1 VRYVVAVSVALAAL
15 VVLAA
20 CGPPNV
26 AEGRPI
32 PPKDVVT
39 TPVPS
44 VPSTGTSPSTTPPA
58 GSSGSS
64 GSSSP
69 AGSSSS
75 TGSSTSSTKSGT
87 GGTTSTATSAAAK
100 LYATTCAVCHGA
112 QGQGKVGPALNTSL
126 VTQTFTTQ
134 ASLAA
139 FIQQNMPLSNPGSLS
154 ASQAAELAAY
164 VETLASG
171 K

>member
-1 VRYVVAVSVALAAL
+1 M
-15 VVLAA
+15 
-20 CGPPNV
+20 
-26 AEGRPI
+26 
-32 PPKDVVT
+32 
-39 TPVPS
+39 
-44 VPSTGTSPSTTPPA
+44 
-58 GSSGSS
+58 
-64 GSSSP
+64 
-69 AGSSSS
+69 
-75 TGSSTSSTKSGT
+75 
-87 GGTTSTATSAAAK
+87 
-100 LYATTCAVCHGA
+100 
-112 QGQGKVGPALNTSL
+112 GPALNTSV